1 MNLQLKAVIKL
12 FLHLICIFYQ
22 TFVEIHSLL
31 HASVFALEY
40 NICRL

>member
-22 TFVEIHSLL
+22 TFVEIRSLL
-31 HASVFALEY
+31 NASVFALEY

>member
-1 MNLQLKAVIKL
+1 MNLQLKEVIKY
-12 FLHLICIFYQ
+12 FPDLICIFYQ

-40 NICRL
+40 NLCRL